1 MKAVWQFILLS
12 RPFNVLITLI
22 AFLLACFLSSGKTL
36 DFLSDPQTWFASLC
50 LTVITATGYWVNDI
64 YDYKIDRIN
73 KPSRVIVSVHLSVK
87 KVFTAYFSAIFLV
100 MVFSWFML
108 DEKILSLLNLIAIG
122 LLFIY
127 ASWLKRTSVVG
138 NLLIAAL
145 TALVIYYAAIL
156 FTARM
161 PVMWMIL
168 FAFEITFLRELTKDV
183 EDIRGDL
190 SYHLQ
195 TFPIRVGIRITRW
208 VLQGA
213 YMVFLASCYLPFMW
227 EYMYAGNLNWTYLAI
242 SVGLVQLPCVYL
254 MYLVNKGKEPEDFTL
269 QSKML
274 KWVIFPGMLSV
285 FFLH

>member
-1 MKAVWQFILLS
+1 MKAVWHFILLS
-12 RPFNVLITLI
+12 RPFNVLITLL
-22 AFLLACFLSSGKTL
+22 AFLLACFLSSGKSP
-36 DFLSDPQTWFASLC
+36 DFLANPQTWYASLC
-50 LTVITATGYWVNDI
+50 LMVITATGYWVNDI

-73 KPSRVIVSVHLSVK
+73 KPDRVIVSMHLSVK
-87 KVFTAYFSAIFLV
+87 KVFTAYFVAIGLV
-100 MVFSWFML
+100 LAFSWFFL
-108 DEKILSLLNLIAIG
+108 DAKILTVINAIAIG
-122 LLFIY
+122 MLFVY

-145 TALVIYYAAIL
+145 TGLVIYYAAIL
-156 FTARM
+156 FVARM

-208 VLQGA
+208 VLMGS
-213 YMVFLASCYLPFMW
+213 YILFLLSCYLPFIW
-227 EYMYAGNLNWTYLAI
+227 EWGYAGNYNWMYLSI
-242 SVGLVQLPCVYL
+242 SIGFVQLPCLYL
-254 MYLVNKGKEPEDFTL
+254 MRLVLKSKEPEDFTF
-269 QSKML
+269 QSKLL
-274 KWVIFPGMLSV
+274 KWVIFPGMISV